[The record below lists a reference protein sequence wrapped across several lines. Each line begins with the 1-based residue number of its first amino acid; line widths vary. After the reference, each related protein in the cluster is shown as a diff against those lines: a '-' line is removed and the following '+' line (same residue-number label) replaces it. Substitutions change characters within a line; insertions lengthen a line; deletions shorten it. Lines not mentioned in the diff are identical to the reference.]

1 MTGRKL
7 KLVKVDPWLEP
18 SEKDIEERYE
28 RYLARAKTIEKD
40 FGSLQQIADGYK
52 YLLPCIEFLCAVIAV
67 RNAGGAEATDKN
79 SPQNGAGRHS

>member
-28 RYLARAKTIEKD
+28 RYLVFITILTGKD
-40 FGSLQQIADGYK
+40 GPTG
-52 YLLPCIEFLCAVIAV
+52 
-67 RNAGGAEATDKN
+67 
-79 SPQNGAGRHS
+79 NGRRRLKPFI

>member
-40 FGSLQQIADGYK
+40 FGGLQQIAEG
-52 YLLPCIEFLCAVIAV
+52 
-67 RNAGGAEATDKN
+67 
-79 SPQNGAGRHS
+79 